1 MINKSKVKQG
11 SSASKKAKISFDKVL
26 KSVDFFGEPPMSFDI
41 EGNST
46 YKSYFGA
53 FLSMIIIIVT
63 ASYTQHRFLKMKH
76 YDDSTF
82 QSSTLTELY
91 SRDEPLIYE
100 ESQFDFAF
108 GLKPTGGDF
117 DMVAFETEGYI
128 EFRIYLKDWIGDEDG
143 KWIINF

>member
-1 MINKSKVKQG
+1 
-11 SSASKKAKISFDKVL
+11 
-26 KSVDFFGEPPMSFDI
+26 
-41 EGNST
+41 
-46 YKSYFGA
+46 
-53 FLSMIIIIVT
+53 
-63 ASYTQHRFLKMKH
+63 MKH

-82 QSSTLTELY
+82 QSSKLTELY

-108 GLKPTGGDF
+108 GLKRDF

-143 KWIINF
+143 NWKQNF